1 MSRSS
6 AHLAKVCSV
15 KQESDDEHL
24 RARYPCCK
32 GAGALKVAAKRQRPT
47 RGATGEHADVIHL
60 ARRRSGRCRCNR
72 LVFARCEQIRG
83 DCRPW
88 RERRGCARRQRRRA
102 VERERRA
109 HTRHVGNR
117 HRRRSARLCRRGM
130 RHCLGCGVGGRELR
144 RARGLAVDLQVTGVG
159 LLSVAYGVVERRGS
173 HFYYK
178 GEHLAGKADDF
189 YAVLRERPEL
199 VDELYQVTL
208 ETALEL
214 IKEEPMINTESESS
228 EVDEFEVEAKEL
240 EERVGEVVEP
250 VDTPVTKKKLL
261 RKSK

>member
-1 MSRSS
+1 MP
-6 AHLAKVCSV
+6 AGCFDTV
-15 KQESDDEHL
+15 KE
-24 RARYPCCK
+24 
-32 GAGALKVAAKRQRPT
+32 
-47 RGATGEHADVIHL
+47 
-60 ARRRSGRCRCNR
+60 
-72 LVFARCEQIRG
+72 
-83 DCRPW
+83 
-88 RERRGCARRQRRRA
+88 
-102 VERERRA
+102 
-109 HTRHVGNR
+109 
-117 HRRRSARLCRRGM
+117 
-130 RHCLGCGVGGRELR
+130 
-144 RARGLAVDLQVTGVG
+144 VG

-250 VDTPVTKKKLL
+250 VDTPVTKKKPL